1 MATGQVILMLAEQG
15 ALFSDGSIN
24 YIKLDGQSVSRSD
37 HEVLSAVWPSGSY
50 GGGNDTEPMH
60 MPDTDGMYLRG
71 YAFNSD
77 NDPEKTGRT
86 ALSGAL
92 PVGNAVGS
100 FQAAQSTAHF
110 HVSGSQNVAG
120 PRQQQGGGG
129 EPAGPRQQQNF
140 SQNNAVV
147 RFTQQT
153 DGRYMEVSTDEDEVF
168 DVDHVVCYYYV
179 CDA

>member
-1 MATGQVILMLAEQG
+1 MATGQVIMMLADQG
-15 ALFSDGSIN
+15 AQFSDGSIN
-24 YIKLDGQSVSRSD
+24 YVKLNGQSVSRTE
-37 HEVLSAVWPSGSY
+37 HEVLSAIWPSGAY

-71 YAFNSD
+71 YAFNST
-77 NDPEKTGRT
+77 NDPEKATRT

-92 PVGNAVGS
+92 PVGNQVGS
-100 FQAAQSTAHF
+100 FQSAQITAHF
-110 HVSGSQNVAG
+110 HVSGSQNVPG

-129 EPAGPRQQQNF
+129 EPAGQREQQNF

-147 RFTQQT
+147 RFAQEA
-153 DGRYMEVSTDEDEVF
+153 DGRYMEVSTSEDEVF
-168 DVDHVVCYYYV
+168 DVDHTICYFYV